1 MLNGKEYFYKV
12 TFEYILMKSG
22 KSGSSVSIGG
32 IAFIIGL
39 IVAVLAGFLVN
50 LGVATVVVLLILGL
64 IIGLLNVTGSEA
76 TPFLIATIALMIA
89 GSASLGV
96 IPGVGSYVTRALSAV
111 VIFVAPAAIV
121 VAVKQIYGL
130 AKN

>member
-1 MLNGKEYFYKV
+1 
-12 TFEYILMKSG
+12 MKSG

-39 IVAVLAGFLVN
+39 IVAVLAGFLVT

-76 TPFLIATIALMIA
+76 TPFLIATVALMIA

-96 IPGVGSYVTRALSAV
+96 IPGVGNYVTRALSAV

-121 VAVKQIYGL
+121 VAIKQIYGL

>member
-1 MLNGKEYFYKV
+1 MVKP
-12 TFEYILMKSG
+12 MKG
-22 KSGSSVSIGG
+22 GGSSIGG

-39 IVAVLAGFLVN
+39 IIAVLAGFLVDLN
-50 LGVATVVVLLILGL
+50 WATVLILVILGV
-64 IIGLLNVTGSEA
+64 IIGLLNVTAGEA
-76 TPFLIATIALMIA
+76 TPFLVATIALMVA

-96 IPGVGSYVTRALSAV
+96 IPGVGRYLTGALGAV
-111 VIFVAPAAIV
+111 VVFVAPAALI